1 MGDFSQPKIIRL
13 MESLTEGF
21 NKGEANINDYAE
33 MLHEWTRMFKHLGK
47 ALSIAFKGKYFQ

>member
-1 MGDFSQPKIIRL
+1 